1 MSKLPDINSNFS
13 EWYNEVVFN
22 AELAEH
28 GPTRGTMVI
37 RPYGYEIWE
46 NIKKVQD
53 QQLKD
58 SGCKNAMF
66 PLLIPESFLKKEAAH
81 VEGFAPELAVVTH
94 AGGKK
99 LEEPLIVRPT
109 SETVIHYMFSRW
121 IKSWRDLPLKV
132 NQWANVVRWEM
143 RPRLFLRTT
152 EFFWQEGHTAHA
164 TKAEAEATAENA
176 MADYVKLAQEYLA
189 IPVIVG
195 NKSESEKFAGADR
208 TITFEAFM
216 PDGKALQMGT
226 SHILSQS
233 FSKSF
238 EIKFQS
244 KEGKE
249 EYPYLTSFGTTT
261 RMIGAMIMMHGDQSG
276 LVLPPRIAP
285 IQVVIVPILRGDSK
299 VDVLHAANI
308 IKDSMEAHGIRVE
321 LDDREEKSP
330 GNKFYEWELKGV
342 PLRIE
347 IGPRD
352 LEKKQVVLTNRLDGH
367 KRDVAIADV
376 AKAVGRDLPAIQEQL
391 FKNAE
396 EKLTSMWHKE
406 AKLADFGPKLNSE
419 GGIYQTGWCQNKE
432 CEQELKKYKA
442 FTRCLLKDKSFEE
455 CFNCNNPNI
464 VDVVVAKSY

>member
-1 MSKLPDINSNFS
+1 
-13 EWYNEVVFN
+13 
-22 AELAEH
+22 
-28 GPTRGTMVI
+28 
-37 RPYGYEIWE
+37 
-46 NIKKVQD
+46 
-53 QQLKD
+53 
-58 SGCKNAMF
+58 
-66 PLLIPESFLKKEAAH
+66 
-81 VEGFAPELAVVTH
+81 
-94 AGGKK
+94 
-99 LEEPLIVRPT
+99 
-109 SETVIHYMFSRW
+109 
-121 IKSWRDLPLKV
+121 
-132 NQWANVVRWEM
+132 M